1 MTKEEY
7 DNKYFNKVETL
18 TAVCRANSSWA
29 RGEYPELEVGKEYRV
44 SYIGVLRSITNIRLA
59 DFGDKEYNSMCF
71 DLYENGQAIATQMTL
86 VFLHHTFAKGI
97 EK

>member
-29 RGEYPELEVGKEYRV
+29 RGEYPELEVGTERV
-44 SYIGVLRSITNIRLA
+44 KYKLFRLEDENISPSWSGDAPVDSIK
-59 DFGDKEYNSMCF
+59 D
-71 DLYENGQAIATQMTL
+71 
-86 VFLHHTFAKGI
+86 
-97 EK
+97 